1 MSNNTYEDW
10 EKNNKM
16 TYSPRFDYENNYY
29 LIYDVMKMDKII
41 SQYISDKNGF
51 QIIRVLCYKSWTKY
65 SFRHCYY

>member
-41 SQYISDKNGF
+41 SQYICDKNGF
-51 QIIRVLCYKSWTKY
+51 
-65 SFRHCYY
+65 